1 MAKREGDRRRR
12 LELLERKVALEE
24 ERSRI
29 DREAA
34 EVAADLG
41 ERTRSP
47 LDSVRVA
54 SPCHARWDDMA
65 GDERRRFC
73 TPCGKEVFDLSA
85 MTRAEADAFLAT
97 RFGRSACVRLFRRP
111 DGTVITSD
119 CTAGEARARKVTVA
133 VVVAGVAGAA
143 CAVAMAFTND
153 AQPSAREVMGV
164 QTPAYSQ
171 ADPTATSKAVYK

>member
-1 MAKREGDRRRR
+1 MKPERDRRRR
-12 LELLERKVALEE
+12 LELLERKVALED

-29 DREAA
+29 DRARS

-41 ERTRSP
+41 ESRPSA

-54 SPCHARWDDMA
+54 SPCTARWDDMA

-85 MTRAEADAFLAT
+85 MTRSEAEAFLAT
-97 RFGRSACVRLFRRP
+97 RFGRAACIRLFRRP

-119 CTAGEARARKVTVA
+119 CTAGHTRARKVTVA
-133 VVVAGVAGAA
+133 VVAAGVAGFAWAA
-143 CAVAMAFTND
+143 VSALTNN
-153 AQPSAREVMGV
+153 AQPSREVMGV
-164 QTPAYSQ
+164 QAPIGAQ
-171 ADPTATSKAVYK
+171 AETRATSQAVYK